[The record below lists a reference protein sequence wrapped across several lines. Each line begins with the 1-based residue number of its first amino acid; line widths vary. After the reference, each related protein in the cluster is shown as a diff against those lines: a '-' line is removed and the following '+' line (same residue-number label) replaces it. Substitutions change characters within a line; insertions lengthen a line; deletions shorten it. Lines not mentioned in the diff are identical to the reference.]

1 MSIEKIIQYKKE
13 KNTFSSKKGCISPW
27 KFSLLA
33 GMSASIESKINV
45 SMLGQFSIHNWVKQ
59 SSLIEFPAKLQNL
72 ESFGRSL
79 SSNLFRLG
87 NKVLSILSNSLIS
100 IIASRIAQFSIF
112 NSWSCTRSKATD
124 GIKMFL
130 KLLQSLSTTSDFK
143 LLKKLT
149 GNWLCHTSFRW
160 GNSESVK
167 FSMPRN
173 PTCMPINQYISFSF
187 LYN

>member
-1 MSIEKIIQYKKE
+1 MSVWRLS
-13 KNTFSSKKGCISPW
+13 FLVDISTPV
-27 KFSLLA
+27 KL
-33 GMSASIESKINV
+33 EINV
-45 SMLGQFSIHNWVKQ
+45 SMLGQFSIHNVDKEG
-59 SSLIEFPAKLQNL
+59 SSIALPAKLQKL
-72 ESFGRSL
+72 VSSGRSM
-79 SSNLFRLG
+79 SVRVFRLG
-87 NKVLSILSNSLIS
+87 NRVFIIFSSSMT
-100 IIASRIAQFSIF
+100 IIASKTAQFFNF

-124 GIKMFL
+124 GINTYV

-173 PTCMPINQYISFSF
+173 PTCMPINQNISF
-187 LYN
+187 